1 MFQTSSVVRRLM
13 EQSGTISNNLMP
25 TMYYPVLSK
34 LTFKKVSY
42 LWGLLH
48 NVSVKNKDSSGRQSP
63 VIVWT
68 P

>member
-48 NVSVKNKDSSGRQSP
+48 YVSAQKNIQVEDSHL
-63 VIVWT
+63 
-68 P
+68 